1 MLCSVVE
8 CSKKEA
14 VSAGELPLG
23 SESCHL
29 PGAMYA
35 KILCIFPPPHFL
47 NKKKGNYSLAV
58 AIGNS
63 TIAWGNFFC
72 LLLMTRQLTQ
82 LLKKLNGTLNQCTIP
97 EEVLSGDIW

>member
-1 MLCSVVE
+1 MLRFYVYFS
-8 CSKKEA
+8 
-14 VSAGELPLG
+14 P
-23 SESCHL
+23 
-29 PGAMYA
+29 Y
-35 KILCIFPPPHFL
+35 FL
-47 NKKKGNYSLAV
+47 NKKKGIYPLAV